1 MRNNSQQL
9 TTNNME
15 QSLVV
20 PQSLLDVLVRTQ
32 KVFEQYESTCSSL
45 RKRQRENERELRE
58 AKGQITSLQKK
69 LAMRRS
75 REL

>member
-58 AKGQITSLQKK
+58 AKGRL
-69 LAMRRS
+69 RRC
-75 REL
+75 RRNWR